1 LQDEAISNLV
11 FEGPVDPRFTGGI
24 SNTFNYKA
32 FSLNVFITYQAGNK
46 IRLYPAFRTS
56 YSDFDAMPKE
66 FLDRWVMPGDE
77 LVTNVPS
84 VLDAYAR
91 YLVNASGASP
101 YNNYNYSTERVADG
115 GFVRLKTVSLTYNL
129 SQNVLKKIGFN
140 SLSVTAVSANP
151 WLIYADPKLK
161 GQDPEFFNTGGVA
174 QPIQKQFTLSIKAG
188 L

>member
-1 LQDEAISNLV
+1 
-11 FEGPVDPRFTGGI
+11 
-24 SNTFNYKA
+24 
-32 FSLNVFITYQAGNK
+32 
-46 IRLYPAFRTS
+46 
-56 YSDFDAMPKE
+56 MPKE
-66 FLDRWVMPGDE
+66 FLDRYVMIGEE
-77 LVTNVPS
+77 LLTNVPS
-84 VLDAYAR
+84 VLESYFR

-101 YNNYNYSTERVADG
+101 YNNYNYSNQRVADG
-115 GFVRLKTVSLTYNL
+115 SFVRLKTVSLTYNL
-129 SQNVLKKIGFN
+129 GQDILKRIGLN